1 MHNINLAA
9 FAGIGFLAIG
19 AIFLLP
25 DPTLFRTSYGMM
37 VAPIFWIVGCAL
49 MVAWAI
55 GRVSLAVTRN
65 SDISHEPPST
75 REEGTPPHK
84 QATKS
89 EANAADSRRRAAA
102 GRVIA
107 DFVAPL
113 AIWLLLLSIIATI
126 VLLLGCG
133 PA

>member
-1 MHNINLAA
+1 MHNVNLAA

-25 DPTLFRTSYGMM
+25 DPTLFHTSYGMM
-37 VAPIFWIVGCAL
+37 AAPIFWIVGCAL

-55 GRVSLAVTRN
+55 GRVALALTRN
-65 SDISHEPPST
+65 SDITHEPRSGPK
-75 REEGTPPHK
+75 EGAALARQPI
-84 QATKS
+84 KS
-89 EANAADSRRRAAA
+89 EADPIRSHTRAAA

-113 AIWLLLLSIIATI
+113 AIWLLFLSIIATI
-126 VLLLGCG
+126 VLLLG
-133 PA
+133 

>member
-25 DPTLFRTSYGMM
+25 DPTLFHTSYGRM
-37 VAPIFWIVGCAL
+37 AGPIFWIVGCAL

-55 GRVSLAVTRN
+55 ERVALAVTRS
-65 SDISHEPPST
+65 SDITHEPRSAGK
-75 REEGTPPHK
+75 EGAPLARQPI
-84 QATKS
+84 KS
-89 EANAADSRRRAAA
+89 EADPIGSHRRAAA

-113 AIWLLLLSIIATI
+113 AIWLLFLSIIATI
-126 VLLLGCG
+126 VLLLG
-133 PA
+133 

>member
-1 MHNINLAA
+1 MHNVNLAA

-25 DPTLFRTSYGMM
+25 DPTLFHTSYGMM
-37 VAPIFWIVGCAL
+37 AGPIFWIVGCAL

-55 GRVSLAVTRN
+55 GRVALALTRN
-65 SDISHEPPST
+65 SDITHEPRSGPK
-75 REEGTPPHK
+75 EGAALARQPI
-84 QATKS
+84 KS
-89 EANAADSRRRAAA
+89 EADPIRSHTRAAA

-113 AIWLLLLSIIATI
+113 AIWLLFLSIIATI
-126 VLLLGCG
+126 VLLLG
-133 PA
+133 

>member
-19 AIFLLP
+19 AISLLP
-25 DPTLFRTSYGMM
+25 DPTLFHTSYGMM
-37 VAPIFWIVGCAL
+37 AGPIFWIVGCAL

-55 GRVSLAVTRN
+55 GHVALALTRN
-65 SDISHEPPST
+65 SDITHEPRST
-75 REEGTPPHK
+75 RKEGAPLARQPI
-84 QATKS
+84 KS
-89 EANAADSRRRAAA
+89 AADPIGSQRRAAA

-113 AIWLLLLSIIATI
+113 AIWLLFLSIMATI
-126 VLLLGCG
+126 VLLLG
-133 PA
+133 

>member
-25 DPTLFRTSYGMM
+25 DPTLFHTSYGMM
-37 VAPIFWIVGCAL
+37 AGPIFWIVGCAL
-49 MVAWAI
+49 MVAWAV
-55 GRVSLAVTRN
+55 GRVALAVTRN
-65 SDISHEPPST
+65 SDITAEPGSA
-75 REEGTPPHK
+75 RKGGPPLPK
-84 QATKS
+84 QPKKS
-89 EANAADSRRRAAA
+89 EADPMGSHRRAAA

-126 VLLLGCG
+126 VLLLGYG
-133 PA
+133 SA

>member
-1 MHNINLAA
+1 MHNVNLAA

-25 DPTLFRTSYGMM
+25 DPTLFHTSYGMM
-37 VAPIFWIVGCAL
+37 AGPIFWIVGCAL

-55 GRVSLAVTRN
+55 GRVALALTRN
-65 SDISHEPPST
+65 SDITHGPRSAPK
-75 REEGTPPHK
+75 EGAALARQPI
-84 QATKS
+84 KS
-89 EANAADSRRRAAA
+89 EADPIRSHTRAAA

-113 AIWLLLLSIIATI
+113 AIWFLFLSIIATI
-126 VLLLGCG
+126 VLLLG
-133 PA
+133 